1 MLIVILVLL
10 TIALPL
16 FLYGTFYVA
25 RGILRGLRT
34 ANWRETSGVILFS
47 NVERY
52 YRGKDVAKEVL
63 QLSYHYTVDGVTCE
77 GDRVAFKSFAWFF
90 GDLKKLAAKYSKDQE
105 VAVYYDPLHPENV
118 VLEKGMA
125 RADTILLV
133 ILALIDAAVLLI
145 WIPLK
150 PVLIL
155 LGVALI
161 VFLVFLFRELRQNNA
176 MAHNRSNQLEEDC
189 NQA

>member
-1 MLIVILVLL
+1 MLVIFLVLL
-10 TIALPL
+10 TLALPL

-34 ANWRETSGVILFS
+34 ANWRETSGVMLFS

-63 QLSYHYTVDGVTCE
+63 QLSYYYTVDGITHE
-77 GDRVAFKSFAWFF
+77 GNRMAFKSFAWFF
-90 GDLKKLAAKYSKDQE
+90 GDLKKLAAQYEKDQE
-105 VAVYYDPLHPENV
+105 VTVYYDPLHPENA
-118 VLEKGMA
+118 VLEMGTS
-125 RADTILLV
+125 RADGFLLAG
-133 ILALIDAAVLLI
+133 LALLDAFILLI

-155 LGVALI
+155 LGVALV
-161 VFLVFLFRELRQNNA
+161 VFLVFLSRELKRNDA
-176 MAHNRSNQLEEDC
+176 LAHDNSNVLGENGDE
-189 NQA
+189 A

>member
-1 MLIVILVLL
+1 MLVIILVLL
-10 TIALPL
+10 TMALPL

-47 NVERY
+47 NVEHY

-63 QLSYHYTVDGVTCE
+63 QLSYHYTVDGVARE
-77 GDRVAFKSFAWFF
+77 GNRVAFKSFAWFF
-90 GDLKKLAAKYSKDQE
+90 GDLKKLAAKYAKDQE
-105 VAVYYDPLHPENV
+105 VTVYYDPLQPENV
-118 VLEKGMA
+118 VLEKGTA
-125 RADTILLV
+125 RTDAILLV
-133 ILALIDAAVLLI
+133 GLALIDAAVLLI
-145 WIPLK
+145 WIPLM

-161 VFLVFLFRELRQNNA
+161 VFLIFLFRELKQNDA
-176 MAHNRSNQLEEDC
+176 FARKRSNILGEYGDE
-189 NQA
+189 A